1 MLLFSTI
8 LNINTTMTK
17 ESFVKLVIHWNKE
30 SKYERNII
38 PDLNWDG
45 SFNTRFGNDDL
56 WLAIEEYRPEKIVA
70 VRYEK
75 HEDDGSIW
83 DTDYVM
89 NFNTMKMCIRLDRS
103 YNPDAIGI
111 SPKFSTPH
119 FITLLE
125 EKGYLAA
132 DDDLPVTREPI
143 YINESNMDLLAD
155 VINQSK
161 FYRLPVIYVSKLF
174 SNDDPIDVKFL
185 ASRVKGVAHVLVLED
200 TQDSYELRDKC
211 SSNNEF
217 NGAVGIYFPTDSIE
231 HKRYLCHTS
240 EGYDDFLMEKIV
252 RTVIPYSNAHS
263 IEPLYTWQGVNNA
276 ILRDRMSAAL
286 NDKQDA
292 DSARKKAE
300 SDMLELLSSMDEEE
314 KRIRKQAAEDAQ
326 AEANKILDGFDNDM
340 QYMKRQIDE
349 LTRENEIL
357 QYENQG
363 LKSKLD
369 TVNDIPVLHMGDEF
383 EFYPGEIKDLILLVL
398 SESVSGSTDK
408 TRRSDVVKDIIRTND
423 YQKTSDHKA
432 EEVKKLLKSYNGMTA
447 PIRKALE
454 DMGFVITEDGKHYKL
469 TYYGDDRYQIIFS
482 KTPSDFRTGKNS
494 SQKLNKMVF

>member
-1 MLLFSTI
+1 MLLFSTM
-8 LNINTTMTK
+8 LGINPTMTK
-17 ESFVKLVIHWNKE
+17 ESFVKLVINWNKE

-38 PDLNWDG
+38 SDLNWDG
-45 SFNTRFGNDDL
+45 SFHARYGRDDL
-56 WLAIEEYRPEKIVA
+56 WLAIQEYKPENIVA

-75 HEDDGSIW
+75 HESDGSIW

-103 YNPDAIGI
+103 YNADAIGI

-125 EKGYLAA
+125 EKGYLAS
-132 DDDLPVTREPI
+132 DEDLPVTREPI
-143 YINESNMDLLAD
+143 YINESNSTLLAD
-155 VINQSK
+155 VINQSRFFK
-161 FYRLPVIYVSKLF
+161 VPVIYVSKLF
-174 SNDDPIDVKFL
+174 SNEDPIDVKFL

-200 TQDSYELRDKC
+200 TKYSYELREKC

-217 NGAVGIYFPTDSIE
+217 NGAVGIYFPSASIE
-231 HKRYLCHTS
+231 HKRYLCHTN

-252 RTVIPYSNAHS
+252 RTVIQYSNAYT

-276 ILRDRMSAAL
+276 ILLDRMSAAL
-286 NDKQDA
+286 NEKQDA
-292 DSARKKAE
+292 DTARKKAE
-300 SDMLELLSSMDEEE
+300 SDMRELLSSLDEEE

-326 AEANKILDGFDNDM
+326 AEANKILDGFDNDL
-340 QYMKRQIDE
+340 QYMKRQIEE

-363 LKSKLD
+363 LKTKLD
-369 TVNDIPVLHMGDEF
+369 TVNDIPVLYMGHEL

-398 SESVSGSTDK
+398 SESVSGSQEK
-408 TRRSDVVKDIIRTND
+408 TRRSDVVKDIIRSND
-423 YQKTSDHKA
+423 YQRTSEHRA

-454 DMGFVITEDGKHYKL
+454 EIGFVITEDGKHYKL
-469 TYYGDDRYQIIFS
+469 TYCGDDRYQIIFS

>member
-1 MLLFSTI
+1 MLLFSTT
-8 LNINTTMTK
+8 LSINPNMTR
-17 ESFVKLVIHWNKE
+17 ETFVKLVIKWNRDSTYKH
-30 SKYERNII
+30 NII
-38 PDLNWDG
+38 PDLEWDG
-45 SFNTRFGNDDL
+45 SFHARYGNDNL

-75 HEDDGSIW
+75 HEEDGSIW

-89 NFNTMKMCIRLDRS
+89 NFNVMKMCIRLERS
-103 YNPDAIGI
+103 YNADAIGI

-125 EKGYLAA
+125 QKGYLAS
-132 DDDLPVTREPI
+132 DDDLPMTREPI
-143 YINESNMDLLAD
+143 YVNDTNIDLLAD
-155 VINQSK
+155 VINQK
-161 FYRLPVIYVSKLF
+161 RFYRVPVIYVSKLF

-200 TQDSYELRDKC
+200 TKFGYELRDKC
-211 SSNNEF
+211 DSKNEF
-217 NGAVGIYFPTDSIE
+217 NGATGIYFPSPTIE
-231 HKRYLCHTS
+231 HKRYLCHTN

-252 RTVIPYSNAHS
+252 RTVIQYSNTHT

-276 ILRDRMSAAL
+276 ILRDHISVAL
-286 NDKQDA
+286 NEKQDA
-292 DSARKKAE
+292 DAARKKVE
-300 SDMLELLSSMDEEE
+300 NDMLELLNSLDEEE

-326 AEANKILDGFDNDM
+326 ADANKLLDSFDNDL
-340 QYMKRQIDE
+340 QYMQKRIED
-349 LTRENEIL
+349 LAHENEIL

-369 TVNDIPVLHMGDEF
+369 TINDIPVLHMGDEF

-398 SESVSGSTDK
+398 SESVSGTQDK
-408 TRRSDVVKDIIRTND
+408 TRRSDVVKDIIRNND
-423 YQKTSDHKA
+423 YQKTSDQRA
-432 EEVKKLLKSYNGMTA
+432 EEVKKLLKSYSGMTA
-447 PIRKALE
+447 PIRQALE

>member
-1 MLLFSTI
+1 MLLFSTT
-8 LNINTTMTK
+8 LSINPTMTK
-17 ESFVKLVIHWNKE
+17 ESFVKLVISWNKE
-30 SKYERNII
+30 SKYKNNII
-38 PDLNWDG
+38 PNLDWNG
-45 SFNTRFGNDDL
+45 SFHARFGDDSL
-56 WLAIEEYRPEKIVA
+56 WLAIEEYKPEKIVA
-70 VRYEK
+70 IRFEK

-89 NFNTMKMCIRLDRS
+89 NFNTMKICIRLDRS
-103 YNPDAIGI
+103 YNADAIGI

-125 EKGYLAA
+125 QKGYLAS
-132 DDDLPVTREPI
+132 DEDLPVTRDPI
-143 YINESNMDLLAD
+143 YITESNIDLLAD
-155 VINQSK
+155 IINQSR
-161 FYRLPVIYVSKLF
+161 FYKVPVIYVSKLF
-174 SNDDPIDVKFL
+174 TNEDPIDVKFL

-200 TQDSYELRDKC
+200 TKYSYELREKC

-217 NGAVGIYFPTDSIE
+217 NGAVGIYYPSASIE

-252 RTVIPYSNAHS
+252 RTVIQYSNAYT

-276 ILRDRMSAAL
+276 ILRNRISAAL
-286 NDKQDA
+286 KEKQDA

-300 SDMLELLSSMDEEE
+300 SDMSELLSSLDEEE

-326 AEANKILDGFDNDM
+326 ADANKLLDSFDNEL
-340 QYMKRQIDE
+340 QYLKKQIED
-349 LTRENEIL
+349 LTRDNEIL

-363 LKSKLD
+363 LKTKLD

-398 SESVSGSTDK
+398 SESVNGSQDK
-408 TRRSDVVKDIIRTND
+408 TRRSDVVKDIILNND

-454 DMGFVITEDGKHYKL
+454 DIGFIITEDGKHYKL

-494 SQKLNKMVF
+494 SQKLSKMVF